1 MDLGLTDK
9 VALVA
14 GGSSGIGLAI
24 AEELAAEG
32 AHVAIGARDPVR
44 LAAAEC
50 AITAMARGRV
60 HATRVDVTDP
70 EAALRWVDEV
80 AAEFG
85 GLHIV
90 AVSGGTPP
98 TGSATAFEAS
108 AYREAVDTVLMPAVE
123 LALAALPHLRS
134 ARWGRVLLVAS
145 ETAVVPIGGLAL
157 SGVSRAAI
165 VRFAQALAA
174 DVGRDGVTV
183 NVLAPSATR
192 TPLLERVLAQGS
204 ADRLIEAEL
213 AAVGSKTAVGRIAQP
228 DEIAALAAFLASE
241 RAGYITG
248 TVQLIDGGSSVLG
261 ASSSHYTV
269 SQEGTC

>member
-1 MDLGLTDK
+1 MDLGLKDK

-24 AEELAAEG
+24 ARELAAEG
-32 AHVAIGARDPVR
+32 AHVAIGARDPDR
-44 LAAAEC
+44 LAAAERVVK
-50 AITAMARGRV
+50 AVARGRI
-60 HATRVDVTDP
+60 HATCVDITD
-70 EAALRWVDEV
+70 ATATRRWVEEV

-90 AVSGGTPP
+90 VVSGGTPP
-98 TGSATAFEAS
+98 TGSASTFAA
-108 AYREAVDTVLMPAVE
+108 ADYRQAVDTVLMPAVE
-123 LALAALPHLRS
+123 LALAALPHLRKKH
-134 ARWGRVLLVAS
+134 WGRVLFVAS
-145 ETAVVPIGGLAL
+145 ETALVPISGLAL
-157 SGVSRAAI
+157 SGVTRAAI
-165 VRFAQALAA
+165 VRFAQSLAA

-192 TPLLERVLAQGS
+192 TPLLERVLTQGS
-204 ADRLIEAEL
+204 ADVEDQL
-213 AAVGSKTAVGRIAQP
+213 AAVGRETAVGRVAHP
-228 DEIAALAAFLASE
+228 DEIAALATFLAGE

-269 SQEGTC
+269 SQEETC

>member
-1 MDLGLTDK
+1 MTDK

-24 AEELAAEG
+24 ARELAAEG
-32 AHVAIGARDPVR
+32 AHVAIGARDPGR
-44 LAAAEC
+44 LAIAER
-50 AITAMARGRV
+50 AIKAVARGRI
-60 HATRVDVTDP
+60 HATRVDITD
-70 EAALRWVDEV
+70 AAAVHRWVDEV

-98 TGSATAFEAS
+98 TGSAATFAS
-108 AYREAVDTVLMPAVE
+108 VAYREAVDTVLMPAVE
-123 LALAALPHLRS
+123 LALAAVPHLRD
-134 ARWGRVLLVAS
+134 AHWGRLLFIAS
-145 ETAVVPIGGLAL
+145 ETAAVPISGLAL
-157 SGVSRAAI
+157 SGVTRAAL
-165 VRFAQALAA
+165 VRFAQSLAA
-174 DVGRDGVTV
+174 DLGPDGVTV
-183 NVLAPSATR
+183 NVIAPSATR
-192 TPLLERVLAQGS
+192 TPLLERVLTQGS
-204 ADRLIEAEL
+204 TDGIDDQL
-213 AAVGSKTAVGRIAQP
+213 AAVGRKTAVGRVALP
-228 DEIAALAAFLASE
+228 DEIAALAAFLAGE